1 MQESAKMKAIALQST
16 SNSAPAKKK
25 QQAVAP
31 RVPISPWFTQPISST
46 GSLVQ
51 RKANCA
57 CGGGCPSCQSRQLKQ
72 PELKISSPSDASEKE
87 ADRLA
92 GEMMRAPDGPSQ
104 TGLKR
109 SRGSAALNQSRT
121 SSASGESANAD
132 LSSLVEQGTS
142 SGGHPLDQSTR
153 AFMEQHFAHDFSDV
167 RVHTD
172 GAAAESAQALSAHAY
187 TIGNNIVFG
196 ADKYRP
202 QTGPGKRLV
211 AHELAHVMQQQAGI
225 QTALIQRDC
234 SDPDFCQPYLT
245 PGDAASAEARIRSWY
260 LPQESRLYG
269 ANSRALYDSYLS
281 RRPGDSLAPVEF
293 NVAGSDV
300 VSSFAE
306 SGDTDDDQ
314 DEILDLI
321 GARLSRAPGPLRD
334 NVPTTMSVENFL
346 SRAELD
352 NRPINYSNP
361 FSIAGHIAG
370 GIGSSDA
377 GADYRKVLWGN
388 VTLER
393 IPLILSTAYVHA
405 QTTLHYEVFDAID
418 FCPGDCGSRLEQLV
432 TVPMSRLEASGEAYD
447 VPFKVT
453 FVPEPRSKRFF
464 YS

>member
-1 MQESAKMKAIALQST
+1 MKAVALQST
-16 SNSAPAKKK
+16 TDSAPAKKQ
-25 QQAVAP
+25 QQAAAP
-31 RVPISPWFTQPISST
+31 PVPVSPWFIQPISASAR
-46 GSLVQ
+46 SVLQ
-51 RKANCA
+51 QKPSCA
-57 CGGGCPSCQSRQLKQ
+57 CGGGCSRCQSKQLNQ
-72 PELKISSPSDASEKE
+72 PKLKISSPNDASEKE
-87 ADRLA
+87 ADRVA
-92 GEMMRAPDGPSQ
+92 GEVMRAPDGPGE
-104 TGLKR
+104 TGLQR
-109 SRGSAALNQSRT
+109 FRRSAALNQSRT

-132 LSSLVEQGTS
+132 LSSLVAQGTS
-142 SGGHPLDQSTR
+142 SGGHPLDESTR
-153 AFMEQHFAHDFSDV
+153 AFMEQQFAHDFSEV
-167 RVHTD
+167 RAHTD
-172 GAAAESAQALSAHAY
+172 SAAAESAQALSAHAY

-211 AHELAHVMQQQAGI
+211 AHELAHVVQQQAGI
-225 QTALIQRDC
+225 QAALIQRDC
-234 SDPDFCQPYLT
+234 SDPNFCQPYPT
-245 PGDAASAEARIRSWY
+245 PADAAAAEAMIRSWY
-260 LPQESRLYG
+260 LPTEGRKFG
-269 ANSRALYDSYLS
+269 ANSRALYESYLS

-306 SGDTDDDQ
+306 SGDTANDQ
-314 DEILDLI
+314 DAILDLI
-321 GARLSRAPGPLRD
+321 GARLIRSPAPLRD
-334 NVPTTMSVENFL
+334 YVPTTMSVENFL

-352 NRPINYSNP
+352 SRLINYSNP

-377 GADYRKVLWGN
+377 GDDYRKVLWGN

-393 IPLILSTAYVHA
+393 VPLVGSTGYVHA

-418 FCPGDCGSRLEQLV
+418 FCPGDCGSPAEQLV

-453 FVPEPRSKRFF
+453 FVAEPRSKRFF